1 MLSSQ
6 IGDITTKYTNIYRV
20 IFNDRVYHLLLIGFY
35 LLSEFNKLTIQTHT
49 RILFPGT

>member
-6 IGDITTKYTNIYRV
+6 IGELATKYTNIYRM

-35 LLSEFNKLTIQTHT
+35 LLSKFNKLTIQTHT
-49 RILFPGT
+49 RILFLDT